1 MKKII
6 CLTIMFV
13 MFIMSGTAVYSED
26 NSESD
31 ILQDSG
37 ATSITLP
44 ENTNDFINENNISI
58 SEPQGIV
65 SLSPQKVIAYVWESF
80 QDKITVPLKLLGGIL
95 AVILLS
101 SLMSGMANSVTNE
114 NIVKVFDI
122 ITVLICVSIIANP
135 VCDVISLA
143 SSTLVDGGNFMI
155 SYVPIF
161 SGILA
166 SSGNITSAGSYNVI
180 VLFVA
185 QIFVQLANTY
195 LLPVLGFCMALS
207 VVESINPTISLSGIT
222 NGLKKISI
230 WGIGFMM
237 TIFVGMLT
245 IQSIVGT
252 SADTLAIKAGKFMV
266 SSFIPVVGGA
276 ISDAYTTIKGS
287 LGLLRGGV
295 GSFGII
301 ALVLTVLPTILS
313 IFSVQISVGLGQV
326 AADIFGV
333 KQISAFLKNISSVLS
348 IAMSLVLCFSVM
360 LIISTTIVMMVGM
373 NIG

>member
-13 MFIMSGTAVYSED
+13 MFIISGTVVYSED
-26 NSESD
+26 NNESK
-31 ILQDSG
+31 ILDDSG
-37 ATSITLP
+37 ANSITLP
-44 ENTNDFINENNISI
+44 ENTNDFISDNNISI
-58 SEPQGIV
+58 SEPQGIM

-101 SLMSGMANSVTNE
+101 SLMSGMANSVTND
-114 NIVKVFDI
+114 NIIKVFDI

-135 VCDVISLA
+135 VCDVIRLA
-143 SSTLVDGGNFMI
+143 SSTLVEGGNFMV

-266 SSFIPVVGGA
+266 SSIIPVVGGA

-313 IFSVQISVGLGQV
+313 LFSVQISVGLGQV

-333 KQISAFLKNISSVLS
+333 KQISSFLKNISSVLS